1 MTDTMLAAVFKGEG
15 RLELEQRPV
24 PKIQRDDDVILQV
37 GGVGICGSDLHILE
51 VPPKH
56 PAKPGVILGHEF
68 AGRVVEVGKG
78 VDSLKAGDHVAVDPN
93 PGCGKCKMCRN
104 GLPNCCV
111 PLYTPFLTPEA
122 LGPQWTL
129 TIGQFWDG
137 GMAEFVRV
145 PARYLYPI
153 KKHVPMWQVAIFE
166 PIGVVAN
173 SMNKAN
179 FQVGESAVVL
189 GAGPIGLLAVSM
201 LKAGGASKII
211 VSEPTPGRR
220 QVALACGADVVVDPA
235 KEDVRERV
243 LAETNGEGVDVVME
257 AVGWLFPLAID
268 VVRPF
273 GRVLQLGLPVEDVQF
288 SLLKLAL
295 TEIQVYGST
304 LMKYTMDTVTR
315 ILEAGLLPLNE
326 IITHR
331 LPLEKVHEG
340 IELAH
345 RGEAAK
351 VILMPTEF

>member
-1 MTDTMLAAVFKGEG
+1 MT
-15 RLELEQRPV
+15 P
-24 PKIQRDDDVILQV
+24 
-37 GGVGICGSDLHILE
+37 GI
-51 VPPKH
+51 
-56 PAKPGVILGHEF
+56 
-68 AGRVVEVGKG
+68 
-78 VDSLKAGDHVAVDPN
+78 
-93 PGCGKCKMCRN
+93 
-104 GLPNCCV
+104 
-111 PLYTPFLTPEA
+111 
-122 LGPQWTL
+122 
-129 TIGQFWDG
+129 FWDG
-137 GMAEFVRV
+137 GMTEFVRV
-145 PARYLYPI
+145 PAHYVYPI
-153 KKHVPMWQVAIFE
+153 GKHVPMWQAAVLE
-166 PIGVVAN
+166 PLGIVVY
-173 SMNKAN
+173 SMNKIN

-189 GAGPIGLLAVSM
+189 GAGPIGLLAVAM

-235 KEDVRERV
+235 KDDVRERV

-304 LMKYTMDTVTR
+304 LMKYTMDAVIK

-326 IITHR
+326 IVTHR
-331 LPLEKVHEG
+331 LPLERVHEG
-340 IELAH
+340 IELAR

-351 VILMPTEF
+351 VVLMPTEF